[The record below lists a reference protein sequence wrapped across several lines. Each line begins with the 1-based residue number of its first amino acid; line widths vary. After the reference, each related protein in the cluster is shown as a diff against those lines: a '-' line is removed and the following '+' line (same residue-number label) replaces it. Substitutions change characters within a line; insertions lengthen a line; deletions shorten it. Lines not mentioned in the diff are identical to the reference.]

1 VNDPQRQSKD
11 QDEVMARRDERIAE
25 NEALFRLVNERV
37 ADIVAE
43 ISDVA
48 SSLDVFCECGDGGC
62 MEKMTVPRSAYES
75 VRSNSRRF
83 IVATDHVA
91 PEIEIV
97 VEERDSFQV
106 VEKVAAEAA
115 EVAEET
121 DPRGDEAS

>member
-1 VNDPQRQSKD
+1 MNDPRIGSNE
-11 QDEVMARRDERIAE
+11 QDELAARREERIAE

-37 ADIVAE
+37 ADIVAQ

-48 SSLDVFCECGDGGC
+48 SKIDVFCECGEDDC
-62 MEKMTVPRSAYES
+62 MEKITIPRPAYEA
-75 VRSNSRRF
+75 VRANSHRF

-91 PEIEIV
+91 PEIEVV

-115 EVAEET
+115 EVAEKT
-121 DPRGDEAS
+121 DPRGG